1 LKSWDVG
8 SKPTTPMYT
17 FMLNID
23 EVSNLDELN
32 LIDQGRVVAMADGV
46 ATVSGLHNVLAGELV
61 TFGDVQGLALNVEK
75 RFVKV
80 VVFASENSIK
90 QGDLV
95 ERTESIVNVPVGF
108 DMLGRVLDSLGN
120 SVDGGDEIIADD
132 FCDVDIKAPGIITR
146 KSVNQPLQTGIL
158 AIDAMI
164 PIGRGQRE
172 LIIGDRQTG
181 KTTIAIDTIIN
192 NHQPSSIV
200 SNISD
205 EFGKD
210 FDVDDDLFTL
220 VSILEES
227 WGKTSAI
234 SIENEIEIDENIK
247 YEIEDDV
254 YALTE
259 GFTQVFEDIFDI
271 GSELNELYCIYVAVG
286 QKCSTVANI
295 VERLKAS
302 DSFSNVTVV
311 SSTSSDS
318 ASLQFLAPYSGC
330 TMGEYYRDNQSHSLV
345 IYDDLSKHAVAYRQM
360 SLLLRR
366 PPSREAYPGDVFYLH
381 SRLLERAAKLNAACG
396 DGSLTSLPVIE
407 TQAGDVSAYIPTNVI
422 SITDGQIFLEGEL
435 FYKGIR
441 PAVNVGLSVSR
452 VGSAAQIK
460 EMKSIAGSLK
470 LELAQYR
477 EVEAFASFGSEL
489 DDATQFTLMRGVRL
503 IEILN
508 QKPYKPMVVEHQLI
522 LIYAAINGYLD
533 LIDIK
538 NIYKFK
544 DALFE
549 LIWDVDAGIL
559 NILKELSGVEL
570 NIKTVIYDVIINT
583 ALKAI

>member
-1 LKSWDVG
+1 
-8 SKPTTPMYT
+8 
-17 FMLNID
+17 MLNID

-227 WGKTSAI
+227 
-234 SIENEIEIDENIK
+234 
-247 YEIEDDV
+247 
-254 YALTE
+254 
-259 GFTQVFEDIFDI
+259 
-271 GSELNELYCIYVAVG
+271 
-286 QKCSTVANI
+286 
-295 VERLKAS
+295 
-302 DSFSNVTVV
+302 
-311 SSTSSDS
+311 
-318 ASLQFLAPYSGC
+318 
-330 TMGEYYRDNQSHSLV
+330 
-345 IYDDLSKHAVAYRQM
+345 
-360 SLLLRR
+360 
-366 PPSREAYPGDVFYLH
+366 
-381 SRLLERAAKLNAACG
+381 
-396 DGSLTSLPVIE
+396 
-407 TQAGDVSAYIPTNVI
+407 
-422 SITDGQIFLEGEL
+422 
-435 FYKGIR
+435 
-441 PAVNVGLSVSR
+441 
-452 VGSAAQIK
+452 
-460 EMKSIAGSLK
+460 
-470 LELAQYR
+470 
-477 EVEAFASFGSEL
+477 
-489 DDATQFTLMRGVRL
+489 
-503 IEILN
+503 
-508 QKPYKPMVVEHQLI
+508 
-522 LIYAAINGYLD
+522 
-533 LIDIK
+533 
-538 NIYKFK
+538 
-544 DALFE
+544 
-549 LIWDVDAGIL
+549 
-559 NILKELSGVEL
+559 
-570 NIKTVIYDVIINT
+570 
-583 ALKAI
+583 